1 MQADFVAE
9 PALLRQAPRRARHKT
24 NESAQFSLNSRRLT
38 PSKMLDSS
46 PDFLLTL
53 DLYHCYLQRTRRL
66 FGRHAR
72 ISRQDASPTA
82 RSSPASRLT
91 PRLPP
96 VVRAL
101 STKPGGFLRSDDRVK
116 AKAVQRGRIWLPQA
130 SRAEPIRN
138 L

>member
-1 MQADFVAE
+1 MQAVFVAE
-9 PALLRQAPRRARHKT
+9 PALLRQAPRGARHKT

-53 DLYHCYLQRTRRL
+53 DLHHCYLQRTRRL

-72 ISRQDASPTA
+72 ISRQDAA

-138 L
+138 P